1 MCCSHRLK
9 TLLSVGLPAPL
20 FWSLDFERIWSC
32 EEKLVV
38 EKTLG
43 DSKHKP
49 SKEKTDTFDEANTR
63 SY

>member
-1 MCCSHRLK
+1 M
-9 TLLSVGLPAPL
+9 LSVGLPAPL